1 MAKEAPTNASTI
13 TKPDPAKQHHPKL
26 PKLPSNQKIQKRPLL
41 HAPVAPVRTSSQ
53 TPKIIYVSASTP
65 FISTV
70 KRVRAYLSEIE
81 SRASGPLSI
90 NDGPKELL
98 KGIQNGV
105 GGGGS
110 GRGKR
115 GEEVLIKGTGR
126 AIEKVVRMAAYWG
139 GQSDVVV
146 RVGTGSVGAVDDVV
160 ARGDGKG
167 EEDAEDG
174 EGKSRVRRVGMNECL
189 VKRPLAPGVDG
200 LGGQSGGQ
208 QTVRLAVEEHPHQKE
223 SETPVPASV
232 LMAVNTFRDSGRIQA
247 DPRPAYNTEE
257 HIVAQD
263 QQMPTQTASTHMVR
277 AGLP

>member
-1 MAKEAPTNASTI
+1 MAKEASNKAPTS
-13 TKPDPAKQHHPKL
+13 TKPNPAKQHHPKL

-41 HAPVAPVRTSSQ
+41 HAPVASVRASSQ

-90 NDGPKELL
+90 NDGPRELL

-105 GGGGS
+105 GGGS
-110 GRGKR
+110 ARGKR

-139 GQSDVVV
+139 RQSDVVV

-160 ARGDGKG
+160 ARGDGEG
-167 EEDAEDG
+167 DEDAEDG
-174 EGKSRVRRVGMNECL
+174 EGKSL
-189 VKRPLAPGVDG
+189 L
-200 LGGQSGGQ
+200 
-208 QTVRLAVEEHPHQKE
+208 T
-223 SETPVPASV
+223 
-232 LMAVNTFRDSGRIQA
+232 AVNIFRDHRRIQA
-247 DPRPAYNTEE
+247 DLRPAYNTEE
-257 HIVAQD
+257 QIVAQD
-263 QQMPTQTASTHMVR
+263 QQMPTQIASTHVVR
-277 AGLP
+277 AGLPSSASGTGRVSTEPTLHG

>member
-1 MAKEAPTNASTI
+1 MAKEASNKAPTS
-13 TKPDPAKQHHPKL
+13 TKPNPAKQHHPKL

-41 HAPVAPVRTSSQ
+41 HAPVASVRASSQ

-90 NDGPKELL
+90 NDGPRELL

-105 GGGGS
+105 GGGS
-110 GRGKR
+110 ARGKR

-139 GQSDVVV
+139 RQSDVVV

-160 ARGDGKG
+160 ARGDGEG
-167 EEDAEDG
+167 DEDAEDG
-174 EGKSRVRRVGMNECL
+174 EGKSRVRR
-189 VKRPLAPGVDG
+189 
-200 LGGQSGGQ
+200 
-208 QTVRLAVEEHPHQKE
+208 
-223 SETPVPASV
+223 
-232 LMAVNTFRDSGRIQA
+232 A
-247 DPRPAYNTEE
+247 DLRPAYNTEE
-257 HIVAQD
+257 QIVAQD
-263 QQMPTQTASTHMVR
+263 QQMPTQIASTHVVR
-277 AGLP
+277 AGLPSSASGTGRVSTEPTLHG